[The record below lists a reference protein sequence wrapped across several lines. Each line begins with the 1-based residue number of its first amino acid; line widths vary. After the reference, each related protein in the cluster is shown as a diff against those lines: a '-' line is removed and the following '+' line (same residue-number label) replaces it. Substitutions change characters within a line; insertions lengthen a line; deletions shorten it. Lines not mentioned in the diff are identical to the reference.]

1 MNPMSSSSLD
11 DLLTLVVLI
20 SGEGTNLQAVIDE
33 IAAGRLPARVA
44 AVISNRP
51 GVPGLER
58 ARRAGIPALVLD
70 HRGFAD
76 RVAFDRQ
83 LAATIDRYHPGLV
96 VLAGYMR
103 ILSAEFVRRY
113 AGRLINLH
121 PSLLPKYPGLDTHAR
136 ALAAGDREHGA
147 SVHFVTEDLDS
158 GPVIVQ
164 EKIPVEAGDT
174 PETLRLKVQR
184 IEHRLLPAAIR
195 SLAARRIEKET
206 QSS

>member
-1 MNPMSSSSLD
+1 MSSSRTEAP
-11 DLLTLVVLI
+11 LTLVVLI
-20 SGEGTNLQAVIDE
+20 SGEGTNLQAIIDE
-33 IAAGRLPARVA
+33 IAAGRLPARIA

-58 ARRAGIPALVLD
+58 ARRAGLPALALD

-76 RVAFDRQ
+76 RTVFDRQ
-83 LAATIDRYHPGLV
+83 LATTIDRYHPDLV

-103 ILSAEFVRRY
+103 ILTAEIVRRY
-113 AGRLINLH
+113 AGRMINLH

-136 ALAAGDREHGA
+136 ALAAGEKEHGA

-164 EKIPVEAGDT
+164 ESLPVEPGDT
-174 PETLRLKVQR
+174 PETLRLKVQQ
-184 IEHRLLPAAIR
+184 IEHRLLPTAIR
-195 SLAARRIEKET
+195 ALAERHSIEVERP
-206 QSS
+206 